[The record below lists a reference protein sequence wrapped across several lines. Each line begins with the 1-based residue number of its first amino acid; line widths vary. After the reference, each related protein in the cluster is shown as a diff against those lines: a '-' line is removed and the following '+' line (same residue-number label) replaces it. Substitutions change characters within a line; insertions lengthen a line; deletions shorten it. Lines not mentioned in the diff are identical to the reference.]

1 MKARNQISIFNYRFN
16 MLDLLQCILFLLF
29 IVFLIFNI
37 LTKLNSPGLM
47 DDATL
52 IQKYPNLYDNFIQF
66 QVEGWGGFFIL
77 AYVTNFINISILN
90 FLVVIFTIFLTFY
103 SYSLKYLLFIK
114 YFLNL

>member
-1 MKARNQISIFNYRFN
+1 
-16 MLDLLQCILFLLF
+16 
-29 IVFLIFNI
+29 
-37 LTKLNSPGLM
+37 M

-90 FLVVIFTIFLTFY
+90 FFFGSNFYYLFNFFY
-103 SYSLKYLLFIK
+103 SYSLKYLFYL
-114 YFLNL
+114 

>member
-1 MKARNQISIFNYRFN
+1 

-52 IQKYPNLYDNFIQF
+52 IKYPIYTITLSFKLK
-66 QVEGWGGFFIL
+66 GGVGFLFSH
-77 AYVTNFINISILN
+77 VTNFINISILN
-90 FLVVIFTIFLTFY
+90 FFGSNFYYLFNFLFIFF
-103 SYSLKYLLFIK
+103 KYLLFIK
-114 YFLNL
+114 YF